1 MSVLTD
7 HFVVLVALATL
18 IAAFLS
24 LLWKDD
30 APARR
35 RLFARIWLG
44 LVGGAIA
51 AAWLLYPFPRS

>member
-1 MSVLTD
+1 MSLLTD

-30 APARR
+30 ARARR
-35 RLFARIWLG
+35 RLFVRIWLG
-44 LVGGAIA
+44 LVGGALA
-51 AAWLLYPFPRS
+51 AAWLLYPSPRP